1 MAFLSIA
8 IAAVQKNARLKTGFG
23 WFLTDFCGRRRP
35 AGPPCAQTGGTTMT
49 IAEYCLFA
57 AVLLYLAPIG
67 WAKGSG
73 AAEYKNGSPR
83 DAEFYQEPRRARALG
98 AHQNG
103 LESFPFFLVA
113 VLLAEFRAAPQGWID
128 ALAAT
133 FLVLRAI
140 YIAAY
145 LSDRPSLRTLIWG
158 LCFAVNTAIFFL
170 PAFRR

>member
-1 MAFLSIA
+1 
-8 IAAVQKNARLKTGFG
+8 
-23 WFLTDFCGRRRP
+23 
-35 AGPPCAQTGGTTMT
+35 MT

-83 DAEFYQEPRRARALG
+83 DPEFYQEPRRARALG

-103 LESFPFFLVA
+103 LESFPFFLGA
-113 VLLAEFRAAPQGWID
+113 VLLAEFRDVPQMRID

-133 FLVLRAI
+133 FIVVRLA
-140 YIAAY
+140 YILAY
-145 LSDRPSLRTLIWG
+145 VSDRPSLRTLVWG
-158 LCFAVNTAIFFL
+158 LGFALTTAIFFL
-170 PAFRR
+170 PALHH

>member
-8 IAAVQKNARLKTGFG
+8 IAAVQKNAQARDGFG
-23 WFLTDFCGRRRP
+23 QFLADFCGRRGA
-35 AGPPCAQTGGTTMT
+35 AGPPWVQTGGPTMT

-83 DAEFYQEPRRARALG
+83 DPEFYQTPQRARALG

-103 LESFPFFLVA
+103 LESFPFFLGA
-113 VLLAEFRAAPQGWID
+113 VLLAEFRAVPQGWID

-133 FLVLRAI
+133 FIGVRLAYVL
-140 YIAAY
+140 AY
-145 LSDRPSLRTLIWG
+145 VGDRPSLRTLLWG
-158 LCFAVNTAIFFL
+158 LGFAVNTAVFFL
-170 PAFRR
+170 PAFRG

>member
-1 MAFLSIA
+1 
-8 IAAVQKNARLKTGFG
+8 
-23 WFLTDFCGRRRP
+23 
-35 AGPPCAQTGGTTMT
+35 MT

-83 DAEFYQEPRRARALG
+83 DPEFYQEPRRARALG

-103 LESFPFFLVA
+103 LESFPFFLGA
-113 VLLAEFRAAPQGWID
+113 VLLAEFRDVPQMRID

-133 FLVLRAI
+133 FIVVRLA
-140 YIAAY
+140 YILAY
-145 LSDRPSLRTLIWG
+145 VSDRPSLRTLLWG
-158 LCFAVNTAIFFL
+158 LGFAVNTAIFFL
-170 PAFRR
+170 PAFRH